1 MRAPHP
7 SPPHPT
13 PPQPAADAK
22 AAAARFDTGSFSN
35 GRFYRLDAHVE
46 RILRNA
52 GRASI
57 DHPFTKEGLID
68 TICQTVRSTG
78 LRDGSVRYF
87 LTAGHGGFS
96 WLPDE
101 CIEAGFYCIV
111 IGPPPFRSAAQ
122 HPAPLALLLCP
133 AEACLRPRKS

>member
-1 MRAPHP
+1 M
-7 SPPHPT
+7 
-13 PPQPAADAK
+13 
-22 AAAARFDTGSFSN
+22 
-35 GRFYRLDAHVE
+35 E

-111 IGPPPFRSAAQ
+111 IGPPPLPPRCAA
-122 HPAPLALLLCP
+122 PRAARPPLPRL
-133 AEACLRPRKS
+133 RKS